1 MKTRILI
8 FASLFLFVL
17 SGCIVKSLHQFYQE
31 EDVIYDNTLLG
42 SWLDE
47 DSTLWVIKPYAFA
60 VGFMK
65 GDSID
70 NSYLVEFYEDANEP
84 QKFNAHLFELGGK
97 KYLDFRPLRDDRYDD
112 FLDVHLISAH
122 SLALIEINDQGSL
135 TIGWFNE
142 DWLGKLFEENRVKIS
157 HEVVKGEAPS
167 EGSEYVLTASTEE
180 LQKFI
185 LKYGVPGENGLCV
198 DDDNFLCIQL
208 TRNEP

>member
-8 FASLFLFVL
+8 FASLLLFVL
-17 SGCIVKSLHQFYQE
+17 SGCIVKSLHQYYQE
-31 EDVIYDNTLLG
+31 DDVIYDNTLLG

-47 DSTLWVIKPYAFA
+47 DRTLLVIKPYTFA

-65 GDSID
+65 CDSID
-70 NSYLVEFYEDANEP
+70 NSYLVELYEDANEP

-157 HEVVKGEAPS
+157 HEVFKGESPS